1 MAAQKNPLVDKAYEL
16 YKQGIP
22 LVEIANQLD
31 KPAGTI
37 RRWKSTYGW
46 DNERSDKKS
55 ERSEKKRA
63 KKKKIIDDGTKETL
77 QNGELTPEQQMF
89 CIYYS
94 RTFNATQS
102 YQKAYGCK
110 YESAMVRG
118 CELLRKAKII
128 EEVSRLKEIKRQQI
142 VASTDDLVE
151 MNMRIAF
158 ADVGDYLSFGQ
169 EERDVMGAFGPV
181 MVKDENGQ
189 DVTLK
194 KVVNAVRLKESNE
207 VDTQLIQ
214 EIKEGKNGVSIKLAD
229 RGKALDWL
237 TRYFNLNPMDKHK
250 QEFDRQKMELELL
263 KLEMQVKS
271 DEVPEDA
278 VEDNFLEALNA
289 TAKDVWSDE

>member
-1 MAAQKNPLVDKAYEL
+1 MAGMK
-16 YKQGIP
+16 YKD
-22 LVEIANQLD
+22 IAE
-31 KPAGTI
+31 KYGTTI
-37 RRWKSTYGW
+37 NTVKSW
-46 DNERSDKKS
+46 
-55 ERSEKKRA
+55 KKRYSWDR
-63 KKKKIIDDGTKETL
+63 KKGAHKNVKGCTQNKKVAPITAEPTDDGTKETL
-77 QNGELTPEQQMF
+77 QNGELTSEQQMF

-110 YESAMVRG
+110 YETAMVEG
-118 CELLRKAKII
+118 CKHLRKPKII
-128 EEVSRLKEIKRQQI
+128 EEINRLKEIKRQQI

-189 DVTLK
+189 DITLK
-194 KVVNAVRLKESNE
+194 KVVNAVRLKESSE

-237 TRYFNLNPMDKHK
+237 TRYFNLNPMDRHK

-263 KLEMQVKS
+263 KVEMQIKS

>member
-1 MAAQKNPLVDKAYEL
+1 MAGMK
-16 YKQGIP
+16 YKD
-22 LVEIANQLD
+22 IAE
-31 KPAGTI
+31 KYGTTI
-37 RRWKSTYGW
+37 NTVKSW
-46 DNERSDKKS
+46 
-55 ERSEKKRA
+55 KKRYSWDR
-63 KKKKIIDDGTKETL
+63 KKGAHKNVKGCTQNKKVAPISAEPTDDGTKETL
-77 QNGELTPEQQMF
+77 QNGELTSEQQMF

-110 YESAMVRG
+110 YETAMVEG
-118 CELLRKAKII
+118 CKHLRKPKII
-128 EEVSRLKEIKRQQI
+128 EEINRLKEIKRQQI

-169 EERDVMGAFGPV
+169 EERDVM
-181 MVKDENGQ
+181 VKDENGQ

-194 KVVNAVRLKESNE
+194 KVVNAVRLKESSE

-237 TRYFNLNPMDKHK
+237 TRYFNLNPMDRHK

-263 KLEMQVKS
+263 KVEMQVKS